1 MYHTH
6 FILICKPYFSHFL
19 NAEECLLVFP
29 DDEDE
34 PSTRKKALAISRK
47 DFSLYNHLFRK
58 ALTFH
63 QSTIVEH
70 LRRISSLA
78 PVIRMAAISE
88 G

>member
-1 MYHTH
+1 MMKMNLLHAK
-6 FILICKPYFSHFL
+6 KPLRSL
-19 NAEECLLVFP
+19 
-29 DDEDE
+29 
-34 PSTRKKALAISRK
+34 RK
-47 DFSLYNHLFRK
+47 DFSLITHLFCK

-63 QSTIVEH
+63 QSTIAEH

>member
-1 MYHTH
+1 
-6 FILICKPYFSHFL
+6 L
-19 NAEECLLVFP
+19 AFP

-47 DFSLYNHLFRK
+47 DFSLITHLLCK

-70 LRRISSLA
+70 LRRISNLA
-78 PVIRMAAISE
+78 PVIRMAAISV